1 MAKYTVSDFLTDA
14 RDIIANRGVDE
25 GLEDIRINMEQML
38 QEPSFLD
45 DNVDLNEHTGFTVVG
60 QDEETDIYV
69 IVHGGKKASSSSP
82 HDHGP
87 CSVIYGNLNNHTVM
101 RRWTRVDDG
110 GDTGPAELE
119 MANEYRVN
127 AGEAS
132 AFARGAI
139 HSIEYPDNTYFVR
152 VTVGDVERQHTHM
165 YDVTNS
171 TVRFALR
178 TKE

>member
-1 MAKYTVSDFLTDA
+1 MDA
-14 RDIIANRGVDE
+14 RRIITNKGVNE

-38 QEPSFLD
+38 QEPSFLN
-45 DNVDLNEHTGFTVVG
+45 DNVDLNKHTGFTVVG
-60 QDEETDIYV
+60 HDKETDVYV
-69 IVHGGKKASSSSP
+69 IVHGGNKASSSPP

-87 CSVIYGNLNNHTVM
+87 CSVIYGNLTNHTIM
-101 RRWTRVDDG
+101 RRWTREDDG
-110 GDTGPAELE
+110 GDTGPAELK

-152 VTVGDVERQHTHM
+152 VTVGDVERQHTHR
-165 YDVTNS
+165 YDIGNN
-171 TVRFALR
+171 TVRFDLR
-178 TKE
+178 S